1 LSARER
7 RILRRAER
15 ATQAAPAANAALVA
29 VMQNSSAVAAAISSV
44 NLIMFRSFP
53 RWLRHSIFELHYNVE
68 AYHWMVGEVAGKS
81 ARSLHK
87 IIPAHCTTMPH
98 GGFRSRRKTRI
109 ISQGLTLQD
118 AGLPDQSLQGNFP
131 AHGQPVDELAL
142 AEIKGAIIAKL
153 TLAIGKDAGMAT
165 RHDWYKAAALALRDR
180 IVHRWLV
187 TDKANYDAG
196 RKRVYYLSLEFLIGR
211 LFTDALN
218 NMGLLPVF
226 EAALGDL
233 GVALSDLRKCEPDA
247 ALGNGGLG
255 RLAACF
261 MESMATLA
269 IPAIGYGIRYDF
281 GLFRQIIA
289 QGWQQEYP
297 DEWLGFGNPW
307 EFQRPEVVYHVHFGG
322 TIERV
327 TDAKGR
333 DYAIWHPAETV
344 QAVAYDTPIVGW
356 RGQHVNALR
365 LWSARSP
372 DPLKLDVFNTGDYLG
387 ASAEE
392 ARAESICKFLYP
404 NDESPAGRELRLR
417 QEYFF
422 VSASLQDLVQRH
434 LASDG
439 QLRGLASKAAVQLN
453 DTHPSLAVTELMRI
467 LVDLHNV
474 PWEEAWQVTV
484 ATLSYTNHTL
494 LPEALE
500 TWPVEL
506 FERLLPRHLDII
518 YRINVAHLALADAR
532 CPGDVEFRASVSLID
547 ERSGRKVRMGQLAFV
562 GSHRINGVSAMHS
575 DLMKETVFEDLNH
588 LYPGRITNK
597 TNGITFRR
605 WLMLANP
612 KLTGLLR
619 EACGEA
625 VLDDPSQ
632 LGLLETRASDSAFQ
646 QQFRGVK
653 HHNKIVLARLIG
665 ERLNIKL
672 DPSALFDVQIKRIH
686 EYKRQLLNII
696 EAVALY
702 LAIKDEPQRD
712 WVPRV
717 KIFAGKAAASYRYA
731 KLIIKLIN
739 DVAETV
745 NDDPAIAGRL
755 KIAFLADYN
764 VSLAEVIIPAAD
776 LSEQISTAGME
787 ASGTGN
793 MKLALNG
800 ALTIGTLDGAN
811 LEIRDHVGAENIAI
825 FGMEAMDVVVRRKQ
839 GLDATEMIRRSPV
852 LSRAI
857 GAIESGMF
865 SPDDPGRFGS
875 IAHALRHLDH
885 YMVSAD
891 FDAYFDAQRGID
903 ARWQVVPA
911 WTRAS
916 ILNVARMPW
925 FSSDRTIREYAED
938 IWNVPVRSTSPG
950 NLQEASAQRGATR

>member
-1 LSARER
+1 
-7 RILRRAER
+7 
-15 ATQAAPAANAALVA
+15 
-29 VMQNSSAVAAAISSV
+29 
-44 NLIMFRSFP
+44 
-53 RWLRHSIFELHYNVE
+53 
-68 AYHWMVGEVAGKS
+68 
-81 ARSLHK
+81 
-87 IIPAHCTTMPH
+87 MP
-98 GGFRSRRKTRI
+98 K
-109 ISQGLTLQD
+109 
-118 AGLPDQSLQGNFP
+118 LPDNFP
-131 AHGQPVDELAL
+131 PESQPVDELSL
-142 AEIKGAIIAKL
+142 AEIKSAILAKL
-153 TLAIGKDAGMAT
+153 RLAIGKDVGMAT

-180 IVHRWLV
+180 IVHRWLT
-187 TDKANYDAG
+187 TDKQSYDAG
-196 RKRVYYLSLEFLIGR
+196 NKRVYYLSLEFLIGR

-233 GVALSDLRKCEPDA
+233 GVGLAELRKCEPDA

-281 GLFRQIIA
+281 GLFRQIIVK
-289 QGWQQEYP
+289 GWQQEYP
-297 DEWLGFGNPW
+297 DEWLSFGNPW
-307 EFQRPEVVYHVHFGG
+307 EFRRSEVVHTVHFGG
-322 TIERV
+322 GVEHVETN
-327 TDAKGR
+327 GR
-333 DYAIWHPAETV
+333 DQAIWRPAETV
-344 QAVAYDTPIVGW
+344 EAVAYDTPIVGW

-404 NDESPAGRELRLR
+404 NDENPAGRELRLR

-422 VSASLQDLVQRH
+422 VSASLQDLVNRH

-439 QLRGLASKAAVQLN
+439 HLRGLATKAAVQLN
-453 DTHPSLAVTELMRI
+453 DTHPSLAVAELMRI
-467 LVDLHNV
+467 LVDLHNFR
-474 PWEEAWQVTV
+474 WDNAWQITV

-506 FERLLPRHLDII
+506 FERLLPRHLEII
-518 YRINVAHLALADAR
+518 YRINLAHLALADAR
-532 CPGDVEFRASVSLID
+532 APGDLDFKASVSLID
-547 ERSGRKVRMGQLAFV
+547 EKSGRRVRMGQLAFV

-575 DLMKETVFEDLNH
+575 ELMKETVFHELNQ

-612 KLTGLLR
+612 KLTDLLR

-625 VLDDPSQ
+625 VLDDPT
-632 LGLLETRASDSAFQ
+632 LLENLETRASDNAFQ
-646 QQFRGVK
+646 QQFRLVK
-653 HHNKIVLARLIG
+653 RHNKVALAQVIW
-665 ERLNIKL
+665 ERLRIVV
-672 DPSALFDVQIKRIH
+672 DPNALFDVQIKRIH
-686 EYKRQLLNII
+686 EYKRQLLNIL
-696 EAVALY
+696 ETVALY
-702 LAIKDEPQRD
+702 HAIKDEPQRD

-739 DVAETV
+739 DVAEVV
-745 NDDPAIAGRL
+745 NNDPVIADRL
-755 KIAFLADYN
+755 KIAFLPDYN

-811 LEIRDHVGAENIAI
+811 IEIRDHVGPENIAI
-825 FGMEAMDVVVRRKQ
+825 FGMEAAEVMARRAR
-839 GLDATEMIRRSPV
+839 GLDATEVIGRSPQ
-852 LSRAI
+852 LARAVS
-857 GAIESGMF
+857 AIASGEF
-865 SPDDPGRFGS
+865 SPGEPGRFES

-891 FDAYFDAQRGID
+891 FDSYYECQRGID

-911 WTRAS
+911 WTRAA
-916 ILNVARMPW
+916 ILNVARMAW
-925 FSSDRTIREYAED
+925 FSSDRTIREYAQE
-938 IWNVPVRSTSPG
+938 IWNVPVGEPPAQTVK
-950 NLQEASAQRGATR
+950 EAGAQRGGTR